1 MLSKRLKEIL
11 GDRGLSIGSFAE
23 MCDLPVETV
32 RNIYYGKTADPKVST
47 VMQMSK
53 ALDMSVNYLMSE
65 YNDCPERELLSYYRS
80 CGNHGRSLILLTAIY
95 EATAARA
102 ERNSFEKH
110 RIPCLLPSKDIK
122 NGIVYDSCEI
132 VEIETIEKNA
142 FVAIKI
148 PTNDFAPVFC
158 KDDIM
163 LLANK
168 FPVSGQYAVFYRG
181 DRAFIRKYIEEDG
194 MYKLQCIHNMGEEL
208 VMKRMELEYIGTCC
222 GIVRT

>member
-1 MLSKRLKEIL
+1 MLSTRLKEIL
-11 GDRGLSIGSFAE
+11 GDRGLSIGRFAE

-32 RNIYYGKTADPKVST
+32 RNIYYRKTIDPKVST

-53 ALDMSVNYLMSE
+53 ALDMSVNCLMGE
-65 YNDCPERELLSYYRS
+65 YGNDPEGELISHYRT
-80 CGNHGRSLILLTAIY
+80 CGNHGKSLILLTAKY

-102 ERNSFEKH
+102 ERNSPEKH
-110 RIPCLLPSKDIK
+110 RIPCLLPSKDMV

-142 FVAIKI
+142 FVGIRI

-158 KDDIM
+158 KDDVM
-163 LLANK
+163 LLANR
-168 FPVSGQYAVFYRG
+168 FPSSGQYAVFYIG
-181 DRAFIRKYIEEDG
+181 DRAFIRKYVEENG

-208 VMKRMELEYIGTCC
+208 VMKRVELEYIGTCC
-222 GIVRT
+222 GIVRA